1 MLQFW
6 LVRIIIISFKRISFT
21 VLSPLSRFLSFFL
34 HYLIRYRLS
43 VIHQNLRKC
52 ITELTSAEVNRI
64 VGGVYDNLSFVLL
77 EAIKGLTLSES
88 ELLSRIDFRQPEII
102 GHYLNKNKSVLAVCP
117 HYTNWEWTVLAT
129 GYTYKNKSIGI
140 YKELGNRYLEEYIKS
155 LRAKCSMTLISTK
168 HTRTMESLIPE
179 GRVILLMS
187 DQNPSNTRDA
197 IWVKFFGQD
206 TACLHGLEKY
216 ANRYHL
222 PVIYLDQQR
231 VSNSRYVVNLEV
243 LCEHPHK
250 LAPGELTQL
259 FMSRVEETIRRE
271 PSDWLWTHKRWKHKK
286 ISS

>member
-6 LVRIIIISFKRISFT
+6 LVRIVIISFTRISFAF
-21 VLSPLSRFLSFFL
+21 LSPLSRLLSFFL
-34 HYLIRYRLS
+34 HYFVRYRLA
-43 VIHQNLRKC
+43 VIHRNLSKC
-52 ITELTSAEVNRI
+52 ITNLTAAEVNSL

-77 EAIKGLTLSES
+77 EAIKGLTLSEA
-88 ELLSRIDFRQPEII
+88 ELLSRIEFRQPELITD
-102 GHYLNKNKSVLAVCP
+102 YLDKKKSVLAVCP

-140 YKELGNRYLEEYIKS
+140 YKEIGNRYLEEYIKS
-155 LRAKCSMTLISTK
+155 LRAKCTMTLISTR
-168 HTRTMESLIPE
+168 HTRMMESLIPD

-231 VSNSRYVVNLEV
+231 VTDSRYVVNLEV
-243 LCEHPHK
+243 LCENPNE

-259 FMSRVEETIRRE
+259 FMSRVERTIRRE
-271 PSDWLWTHKRWKHKK
+271 PSNWLWSHKRWKHKK
-286 ISS
+286 ISD